1 MYLECLKILN
11 NGPIKKCVIH
21 PRFVSD
27 NPVPLIVIGENGTGK
42 SILASYLA
50 DSFVELTKLGNERI
64 REIYPSHYKLVSP
77 TNIREGEKYSL
88 VLSKYHD
95 IAGNFYHFEG
105 MNDIQ
110 NHFSE
115 IEDEIKEFNFRP
127 FVREKIRNIYNE
139 KYLYSD
145 LYTDQSDEAVVK
157 EILTRHVM
165 LFYPSERSG
174 HSSLIPSSKD
184 SLYNPIVSSSYEE
197 ENALWFV
204 NAISSGSLST
214 YKTLEVLLE
223 KITKSENLRIIK
235 NTHLDSYE
243 IHYKKNGENRVL
255 KSLSQL
261 SSGEAT
267 LFNMFVTIL
276 RHADESSTK
285 SLPLEADSISG
296 VVAIDEIEMHLDTDL
311 QYEVLPALIAMFPR
325 IQFIITTHSPLF
337 VSGMEKY
344 HNDNNYEYDL
354 IEMPSGRSVS
364 IARFSEFE
372 RAYAT
377 FDQVNTDRKVV
388 QQALSRA
395 VRRIRNT
402 NPLVITE
409 GKTDTYHLK
418 RALDLFHQE
427 GKYLDLNFNTLD
439 FGKKGTLG
447 YGKFNTIK
455 DFISI
460 LPSGILNVKYIIIC
474 DRDVVGSGKKSSFV
488 NQLPD
493 SGYWNDDNVYAF
505 KIPVPAHRIKDCKDN
520 PSIDTQISIEHY
532 YTDKEITTP
541 ALVNGVGKRLYLGN
555 EFDTDG
561 HHLSEDLITHSKR
574 KCGPTKISVI
584 DSSAGVRVA
593 STPNK
598 FNVSYNTNVAL
609 SKNDFCN
616 LVVGDPINH
625 ISYEAF
631 SAIFDIISEII
642 KK

>member
-1 MYLECLKILN
+1 MYLDCLKILN
-11 NGPIKKCVIH
+11 NGPIRKCVIH
-21 PRFVSD
+21 PRFVGD
-27 NPVPLIVIGENGTGK
+27 DPVPLIVIGENGTGK

-50 DSFVELTKLGNERI
+50 DSFVEFTKLASLRM
-64 REIYPSHYKLVSP
+64 REIYPEHYKLVSP

-88 VLSKYHD
+88 VLSKYRD
-95 IAGNFYHFEG
+95 NAGDFYLFEG
-105 MNDIQ
+105 MRDIS

-115 IEDEIKEFNFRP
+115 IEEEIKEFNFRP
-127 FVREKIRNIYNE
+127 YAKEKIKNLNNE
-139 KYLYSD
+139 KYLHCD
-145 LYTDQSDEAVVK
+145 LDNDQSSEIAVS
-157 EILTRHVM
+157 EILTHNIM
-165 LFYPSERSG
+165 LFYPSERIAHPPIGQSF
-174 HSSLIPSSKD
+174 KD
-184 SLYNPIVSSSYEE
+184 ELYNPIISSSYEE
-197 ENALWFV
+197 ENTKWFQSV
-204 NAISSGSLST
+204 ISSGSLST
-214 YKTLEVLLE
+214 QKTLEVLLE
-223 KITKSENLRIIK
+223 KITKSENLRIVK
-235 NTHLDSYE
+235 TTHQDSYE
-243 IHYKKNGENRVL
+243 IHYKKNGENRIL
-255 KSLSQL
+255 KSLNQL

-276 RHADESSTK
+276 RHADEGSNEP
-285 SLPLEADSISG
+285 LPLEADSISG

-311 QYEVLPALIAMFPR
+311 QYEVLPSLIAMFPK
-325 IQFIITTHSPLF
+325 IQFIIATHSPLF

-344 HNDNNYEYDL
+344 HNDHNYEYDL

-372 RAYAT
+372 RAYNT
-377 FDQVNTDRKVV
+377 FDQVSNDRKVV
-388 QQALSRA
+388 QQALTRA

-493 SGYWNDDNVYAF
+493 RGYWQEDNVYAF
-505 KIPVPAHRIKDCKDN
+505 KIPTPKHRLKDCQDN

-532 YTDKEITTP
+532 YTDEEIKTP
-541 ALVNGVGKRLYLGN
+541 VVVNGIEKRLYMGN
-555 EFDTDG
+555 EFDSEG
-561 HHLSEDLITHSKR
+561 HHLKEDLMTHSKR
-574 KCGPTKISVI
+574 KCGPTKINI
-584 DSSAGVRVA
+584 LDSSAGVR
-593 STPNK
+593 TTTMPNK
-598 FNVSYNTNVAL
+598 FNVSDNTNVAL

-631 SAIFDIISEII
+631 SAIFDIISEIS